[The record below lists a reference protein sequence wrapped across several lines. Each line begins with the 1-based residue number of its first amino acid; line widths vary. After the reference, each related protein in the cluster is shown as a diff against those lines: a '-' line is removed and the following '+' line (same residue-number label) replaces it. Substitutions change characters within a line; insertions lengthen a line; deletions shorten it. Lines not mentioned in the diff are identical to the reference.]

1 MTSTRRVRKRP
12 FPATLYNEFRQLE
25 LVVQSG
31 AKVPGTLGG
40 GGFEAGVAFDRQRR
54 RDNRLVLI
62 SSRDLHI
69 STVIRACTKGEQH
82 GNQHEGEQ
90 SVCHRSQL
98 YGG

>member
-1 MTSTRRVRKRP
+1 MGS
-12 FPATLYNEFRQLE
+12 
-25 LVVQSG
+25 S
-31 AKVPGTLGG
+31 LGG

-69 STVIRACTKGEQH
+69 STVIGARTKRQQN
-82 GNQHEGEQ
+82 GNQNEGKQ
-90 SVCHRSQL
+90 AMCHCSQL

>member
-1 MTSTRRVRKRP
+1 MPTRRVRKRP

-69 STVIRACTKGEQH
+69 SPVIRTGTEDEKCGNYGER
-82 GNQHEGEQ
+82 EQ

>member
-1 MTSTRRVRKRP
+1 M
-12 FPATLYNEFRQLE
+12 
-25 LVVQSG
+25 VVLFKFTHFGIWLPLGGSHIPKWWE
-31 AKVPGTLGG
+31 KVSWLGG

-69 STVIRACTKGEQH
+69 STVISACTKGEQN

>member
-1 MTSTRRVRKRP
+1 MRKRP

-31 AKVPGTLGG
+31 GEVPGALGG
-40 GGFEAGVAFDRQRR
+40 GGVEAGVAFNRQRCR
-54 RDNRLVLI
+54 HDRFVLI
-62 SSRDLHI
+62 ASRSLHI
-69 STVIRACTKGEQH
+69 SPVIRTGTKDEKCGNYGES
-82 GNQHEGEQ
+82 EQ

>member
-1 MTSTRRVRKRP
+1 MRKRP

-54 RDNRLVLI
+54 RDDRLVLI
-62 SSRDLHI
+62 AGRDLHI
-69 STVIRACTKGEQH
+69 SPVIRTGTEDK
-82 GNQHEGEQ
+82 
-90 SVCHRSQL
+90 
-98 YGG
+98 